1 MKLEHADA
9 PTPPVPPT
17 VPPPVPRPVL
27 LVCPYCGH
35 ESANHARCD
44 RCKGLTDPLSR
55 QASQNAMGPW
65 FIRDDAAPFRPGCS
79 YDTLA
84 ALVARGRVT
93 AASIIRGPSTR
104 QFWTRAANVPGIAHL
119 LGECHAC
126 HTPVAPGLTACP
138 SCGASF
144 EITSDRQS
152 LGLAPVR
159 LLPGHAAPEVIARSM
174 MIEAVAAT
182 PARARSGGG
191 EVPSRQSRPTAQRP
205 VAASAAPP
213 PASISDEA
221 AVELLAHLTPRRGR
235 KFPWLLL
242 GAVLAVVVLIG
253 VAAFVL
259 SREGTFPGF

>member
-1 MKLEHADA
+1 
-9 PTPPVPPT
+9 
-17 VPPPVPRPVL
+17 VPRPVL
-27 LVCPYCGH
+27 VICPYCGH
-35 ESANHARCD
+35 ESANPARCE

-84 ALVARGRVT
+84 ALVAKGRVT

-119 LGECHAC
+119 LGQCHAC
-126 HTPVAPGLTACP
+126 HTPVTPDRTACP

-144 EITSDRQS
+144 EFTTDRQS
-152 LGLAPVR
+152 LGLGPVR

-174 MIEAVAAT
+174 VEAVAAT
-182 PARARSGGG
+182 PAGERNGGG
-191 EVPSRQSRPTAQRP
+191 EAPRTPSRPIAQRP
-205 VAASAAPP
+205 APSAPP
-213 PASISDEA
+213 PAASISDEA
-221 AVELLAHLTPRRGR
+221 AVELLAQFTPQRRR

-242 GAVLAVVVLIG
+242 GAVLAVVVVLG
-253 VAAFVL
+253 MGAFIL
-259 SREGTFPGF
+259 SRNGVFSGV